1 MSPDYPFDDA
11 STARAVIHEDG
22 TLTDWNEGARLLL
35 GYERSEVVGRPAAA
49 LLADDPDD
57 GEAPA
62 GDDDPADHVGAA
74 RAGDDPADGGGPAGS
89 GPTAGRGEAPR
100 PPGPGE
106 ARWSGTL
113 ALRHRDG
120 GTVSVWVLAH
130 RRPHTDDAPATWLAV
145 APLADGFPAPEDD
158 DLVRS
163 ALAQSP
169 CATMVFDERLRLRG
183 INDAMSGLVGLPS
196 ARIRGLRAP
205 DITDRPESA
214 EMESRMRL
222 ALTTGELQEMHSFMK
237 ATGEDRAHAWLAR
250 IAPLTDASGRT
261 RGVCVTAHDFT
272 DHFLARERLQ
282 LVNEAS
288 VRIGST
294 LDVTRTAQEL
304 AEVCVPA
311 LADFVSVDLL
321 DPQEHGGEAVGPLS
335 APVHLRRAAH
345 HSVNP
350 GAPEAVVAPGDV
362 DVYPEASP
370 QAASL
375 LAGRAVVA
383 GRPSGDL
390 AAWLSWDARRSSRI
404 AEYGIH
410 ATMSVP
416 LQARG
421 TTLGVAVFTRF
432 RRPDPFSPDDVLLAE
447 EVTARAAVC
456 IDNARRYS
464 RERETALTL
473 QRSLLP
479 RTLPR
484 TAAVDAASRY
494 LPANRAGV
502 GVGGDWFDVIPLSGM
517 RVALVVGDVVGHGI
531 QASAT
536 MGRLRTAVR
545 TLADI
550 DLAPDELL
558 THLDDLVL
566 RLSEEAGGEGGG
578 PGELG
583 ATCLYAVYDPVS
595 RRCTLARAGHP
606 PPLLLPPKGTP
617 HRVDLP
623 AGPPLGLGGLPFE
636 STELSLH
643 EGSVLAFYTDG
654 LIGPRTDGPDSG
666 HEALGDALAGHTESL
681 DETCD
686 RVLRA
691 LLPGGGAADDV
702 ALLLAR
708 TRGLPASQVATWDI
722 PADPALVAPIRKQV
736 VEQLD
741 RWRLSEATFTAEL
754 VVSELVTNA
763 IRYGARPIRLRL
775 IHDAATLICEVSDNS
790 HTAPHLRRA
799 KTWDEGGRGLLLVA
813 QLTQRWGSRHT
824 AEGKTIWAELSLFD
838 EE

>member
-22 TLTDWNEGARLLL
+22 TLARWSEGARHLL
-35 GYERSEVVGRPAAA
+35 GYEPAEVVGRPAAA
-49 LLADDPDD
+49 LLA
-57 GEAPA
+57 
-62 GDDDPADHVGAA
+62 
-74 RAGDDPADGGGPAGS
+74 GGV
-89 GPTAGRGEAPR
+89 R
-100 PPGPGE
+100 PPEPHDT
-106 ARWSGTL
+106 RWTGTL

-120 GTVSVWVLAH
+120 HTVSVWVLAH
-130 RRPHTDDAPATWLAV
+130 RRAPGDGGRATWLAV
-145 APLADGFPAPEDD
+145 TPLRAGYPAPEEDE
-158 DLVRS
+158 LVRA

-169 CATMVFDERLRLRG
+169 CAAMIFDDRLRLRG
-183 INDAMSGLVGLPS
+183 INDAMADLLQLPS
-196 ARIRGLRAP
+196 ARIRGLRAS
-205 DITDRPESA
+205 DVGSRPQNREI
-214 EMESRMRL
+214 EEYLRL
-222 ALTTGELQEMHSFMK
+222 VLATGEHQEMQTFMK
-237 ATGEDRAHAWLAR
+237 ARGEERAHAWLAR
-250 IAPLTDASGRT
+250 LAPLTGPPGRV
-261 RGVCVTAHDFT
+261 RGVCVTVHDFT
-272 DHFLARERLQ
+272 EYVLARERLQ

-311 LADFVSVDLL
+311 LADFVTVDLL
-321 DPQEHGGEAVGPLS
+321 DPQEHGGETTVPP
-335 APVHLRRAAH
+335 APPVALRRVAH
-345 HSVNP
+345 HSVSP
-350 GAPEAVVAPGDV
+350 GAPEAVVEPGRL
-362 DVYPEASP
+362 DVYPAASP

-375 LAGRAVVA
+375 IAGRTVA
-383 GRPSGDL
+383 AAIPTGDL
-390 AAWLSWDARRSSRI
+390 DDWRSWDERRARRVK
-404 AEYGIH
+404 EFGIH
-410 ATMSVP
+410 STMSVP

-421 TTLGVAVFTRF
+421 TTLGVVVFTRH
-432 RRPDPFSPDDVLLAE
+432 RRPEPFSPDDVLLAE

-464 RERETALTL
+464 RERETALAL

-494 LPANRAGV
+494 LPAARA

-517 RVALVVGDVVGHGI
+517 RVAMVVGDVVGHGV

-558 THLDDLVL
+558 THLDDLVV
-566 RLSEEAGGEGGG
+566 RLSEEAGGDGSS
-578 PGELG
+578 PGEVG

-595 RRCTLARAGHP
+595 RRCALARAGHL
-606 PPLLLPPKGTP
+606 PPLLLPPGGP
-617 HRVDLP
+617 PRQVDLP

-636 STELSLH
+636 SAELELA
-643 EGSVLAFYTDG
+643 EGSVLALYTDG
-654 LIGPRTDGPDSG
+654 LIESRRRDVDAG
-666 HEALGDALAGHTESL
+666 HRMLSEALAGHVDSL

-686 RVLRA
+686 RVLHA
-691 LLPGGGAADDV
+691 LLPRGGASDDV

-708 TRGLPASQVATWDI
+708 TRGLPASQVATWDV

-736 VEQLD
+736 VEQLE
-741 RWRLSEATFTAEL
+741 RWGLVEVCFTAEL

-775 IHDAATLICEVSDNS
+775 IHDASTLICEVSDTS
-790 HTAPHLRRA
+790 HSAPHLRRA

-824 AEGKTIWAELSLFD
+824 ADGKTIWAELGVLG